1 MGDIAR
7 IINSSEV
14 QSVLRPQREAP
25 KKLLKK
31 KNPLKNKGVMDKLN
45 PGMLKRMAVRKRS
58 LEQGTKEHERAQKKQ
73 KARKEASKKHN
84 KKHKKGDDTFYK
96 SLMKAFET
104 KTKTAEEGDNE
115 AAGNED

>member
-1 MGDIAR
+1 MG

-25 KKLLKK
+25 KKLAAK

-45 PGMLKRMAVRKRS
+45 PGMLKKMAVRKRS
-58 LEQGTKEHERAQKKQ
+58 LEAGTKENERVQKK
-73 KARKEASKKHN
+73 KTARKEASKAHN

-96 SLMKAFET
+96 SLMKAFEA
-104 KTKTAEEGDNE
+104 KPKKAEEG
-115 AAGNED
+115 